1 MFKVTKTDRV
11 YLPLRWK
18 ALHAQAGAILRS
30 ISIDEAE
37 LRLIFGPSFQPIV
50 DMLHGMFNDTHGH
63 IPSASTQP
71 SAASAGAAPR
81 VPLASASN
89 TVQPVPSALP
99 ESRKRKAEH
108 LTGDVIDLT
117 HMEC

>member
-1 MFKVTKTDRV
+1 MV

-108 LTGDVIDLT
+108 LSGDVIDLT